1 MGAAE
6 FRVADKPKNGQ
17 YPPTQE
23 DREEVVMKLAVLLL
37 EGCMESAVIGVA
49 DLLGLANFVM
59 QRLGRETRFQFETL
73 SLDGKPVRTSRGLRF
88 TVDAGLS
95 KAKPY
100 DAIIVP
106 GHLSSA
112 GPIRKQGKP
121 FATAAAWLRRQ
132 HARGCVIGAFCSG
145 VFLLAEAGLLDNRRA
160 TTTWW
165 LQTDLKESFPA
176 VDLAG
181 DAVVTSDDRVV
192 CAAGPMSWVDL
203 LLRLI
208 EMVDGPEAA
217 RTCADYAVVDTADR
231 TQAIYLP
238 LGYLQQRDPLLT
250 RADVLVRRA
259 RKRPMTVQRLA
270 VELGL
275 SERTLHRRFME
286 LTDASPQ
293 EFILR
298 RRMERARLLL
308 ETTTQSIKAV
318 ARAVGYED
326 DSSFRKAFR
335 KLTAITPQQY
345 RARRA

>member
-1 MGAAE
+1 
-6 FRVADKPKNGQ
+6 
-17 YPPTQE
+17 
-23 DREEVVMKLAVLLL
+23 MKLAVLLL

-59 QRLGRETRFQFETL
+59 RRLGKETRFQLETL
-73 SLDGKPVRTSRGLRF
+73 SLDGRPVLTSRGLRF
-88 TVDAGLS
+88 SVDAGLGT
-95 KAKPY
+95 AKLY

-106 GHLSSA
+106 GHLS
-112 GPIRKQGKP
+112 GIQPVRRQGKQ
-121 FATAAAWLRRQ
+121 FETAIAWLRRQ
-132 HARGCVIGAFCSG
+132 HARGAVIGAFCSG
-145 VFLLAEAGLLDNRRA
+145 VFLLAQAGLLNHRRA

-165 LQTDLKESFPA
+165 LQGELKESFPTI
-176 VDLAG
+176 DLAG
-181 DAVVTSDDRVV
+181 DAVVTSDERIV

-203 LLRLI
+203 LLRLV
-208 EMVDGPEAA
+208 EMVDGPDAA

-231 TQAIYLP
+231 TQAIYMP
-238 LGYLQQRDPLLT
+238 IGYLQRHDPLLSK
-250 RADVLVRRA
+250 ADVLVRRA

-270 VELGL
+270 TELGL

-293 EFILR
+293 QFILR
-298 RRMERARLLL
+298 RRMERARMLL

-335 KLTAITPQQY
+335 KLTAVTPQEY

>member
-1 MGAAE
+1 
-6 FRVADKPKNGQ
+6 
-17 YPPTQE
+17 
-23 DREEVVMKLAVLLL
+23 MKLAVLLL

-59 QRLGRETRFQFETL
+59 RRLGKETRFQFETL
-73 SLDGKPVRTSRGLRF
+73 SPDGKPVRTSRGTHF

-95 KAKPY
+95 GTKSY

-106 GHLSSA
+106 GHLS
-112 GPIRKQGKP
+112 GTEPIRRQGKQ
-121 FATAAAWLRRQ
+121 FASAAAWLRRQ
-132 HARGCVIGAFCSG
+132 HSGGCVIGAFCSG

-165 LQTDLKESFPA
+165 LQTYLKENFPA

-181 DAVVTSDDRVV
+181 DAVVTSDDRIV

-250 RADVLVRRA
+250 KADVLVRRA

-298 RRMERARLLL
+298 RRMESARLLL

-345 RARRA
+345 RVRRA

>member
-1 MGAAE
+1 
-6 FRVADKPKNGQ
+6 
-17 YPPTQE
+17 
-23 DREEVVMKLAVLLL
+23 MKLAVLLL

-59 QRLGRETRFQFETL
+59 RRLGKETRFEFETL

-88 TVDAGLS
+88 TVDAGLG
-95 KAKPY
+95 KTKLY

-106 GHLSSA
+106 GHLSGA
-112 GPIRKQGKP
+112 EPVRPQGKQ
-121 FATAAAWLRRQ
+121 FAAVAAWLRRQ

-165 LQTDLKESFPA
+165 LQGDLKDSFPA

-181 DAVVTSDDRVV
+181 DAVVTSDDRIV

-217 RTCADYAVVDTADR
+217 RTCADYAVIDTADR

-238 LGYLQQRDPLLT
+238 LGYLQRRDPLLT
-250 RADVLVRRA
+250 RADVLVRRT

-326 DSSFRKAFR
+326 DGSFRKVFR
-335 KLTAITPQQY
+335 KLTAITANEY
-345 RARRA
+345 RARRT

>member
-1 MGAAE
+1 M
-6 FRVADKPKNGQ
+6 R
-17 YPPTQE
+17 
-23 DREEVVMKLAVLLL
+23 LAVLLL
-37 EGCMESAVIGVA
+37 EGCMESSVIGIA

-59 QRLGRETRFQFETL
+59 RRLGNETRFQLETL
-73 SLDGKPVRTSRGLRF
+73 SVDGKPVLTSRGLRF
-88 TVDAGLS
+88 KVDTGLGR
-95 KAKPY
+95 ARPH

-106 GHLSSA
+106 GHLSGA
-112 GPIRKQGKP
+112 VPVRREGKQ
-121 FATAAAWLRRQ
+121 FTAATAWLRRQ
-132 HARGCVIGAFCSG
+132 HARGSVIGAFCSG

-181 DAVVTSDDRVV
+181 DAVVTADDRVV

-208 EMVDGPEAA
+208 EMVDGPDAA
-217 RTCADYAVVDTADR
+217 RACADYAVVDTADR

-238 LGYLQQRDPLLT
+238 LGYMQQRDPLLIK
-250 RADVLVRRA
+250 ADVLVRRA
-259 RKRPMTVQRLA
+259 RRRHMTVQRLA
-270 VELGL
+270 DELGL
-275 SERTLHRRFME
+275 SERTLHRRFMA

-298 RRMERARLLL
+298 RRMERARMLL
-308 ETTTQSIKAV
+308 ETTTQSVKAV

-326 DSSFRKAFR
+326 DSSFRRAFR
-335 KLTAITPQQY
+335 KLTAITPQEY